1 MYEFI
6 SGKIIEKSPTHVVIE
21 NGGVGY
27 LINIT
32 LNTFGKIKDQDV
44 FRFYVHFIVR
54 EDAQLLYGFADTE
67 ERTLFRALISVSG
80 VGANTARL
88 VLSSLTSEEAFQAI
102 ASGDAGRLQ
111 NVKGIGA
118 KTAQRIVVDLK
129 DKVIKEGLKPDNLD
143 VSHNTIKDEALS
155 GLLILGFNRM
165 AASRAL
171 DKILRNNAPDSV
183 EELIKEALK
192 VL

>member
-21 NGGVGY
+21 NEGIGY

-32 LNTFGKIKDQDV
+32 LNTFTQIKELDFV
-44 FRFYVHFIVR
+44 RLYVHFIVR
-54 EDAQLLYGFADTE
+54 EDAHLLYGFAHPE
-67 ERTLFRALISVSG
+67 ERILFRALISVSG

-88 VLSSLTSEEAFQAI
+88 VLSSLTSDEAYDAI
-102 ASGDAGRLQ
+102 ASGNAGRLQ
-111 NVKGIGA
+111 SVKGIGG

-129 DKVIKEGLKPDNLD
+129 DKVTKEGLKPDNLA

-155 GLLILGFNRM
+155 GLLILGFNRL
-165 AASRAL
+165 ASSRAL
-171 DKILRNNAPDSV
+171 DKIMKEKAPGSV